1 MFSGWYEHKIPL
13 NELSMKLETDFTN
26 GLHDAEALK
35 RNKLHGDNKLSEKEK
50 DPWWLK
56 LFREMTNGFSL
67 MLWAGALLCIVAY
80 ALSPTDASNLYL
92 GAILIFVVVL
102 TGLITFQQ
110 QAKSEALMES
120 FKNFLPQNTQVI
132 RDGEVKIIPS

>member
-1 MFSGWYEHKIPL
+1 
-13 NELSMKLETDFTN
+13 
-26 GLHDAEALK
+26 
-35 RNKLHGDNKLSEKEK
+35 
-50 DPWWLK
+50 
-56 LFREMTNGFSL
+56 MTNGFSL